1 METPGEATKDKKEPD
16 KTKNVFF
23 KPLGRPYF
31 DSPEIFTE

>member
-16 KTKNVFF
+16 KTNNVFF
-23 KPLGRPYF
+23 RPLGRPYF